1 MRWDVYRLTMSVQ
14 RCSSSYLQQGMRSS
28 QGATKHAEIEGRHND
43 GNCSPR
49 SSPAP
54 SYNSQHPMRLLQSR
68 QAGLRQTLKGCE
80 QDLQK
85 PNLNAG
91 ANYQQHRR
99 SGDFSIGEMRNFES
113 VLTQRNIQRIHFQ
126 EMESPVMLM
135 YKSIRDPVK
144 EKQPRYRDC
153 FESYERR

>member
-1 MRWDVYRLTMSVQ
+1 MRQ
-14 RCSSSYLQQGMRSS
+14 
-28 QGATKHAEIEGRHND
+28 
-43 GNCSPR
+43 
-49 SSPAP
+49 
-54 SYNSQHPMRLLQSR
+54 LQSR
-68 QAGLRQTLKGCE
+68 QAGLRQTLEGRD
-80 QDLQK
+80 QDLLKQ
-85 PNLNAG
+85 NLNAG